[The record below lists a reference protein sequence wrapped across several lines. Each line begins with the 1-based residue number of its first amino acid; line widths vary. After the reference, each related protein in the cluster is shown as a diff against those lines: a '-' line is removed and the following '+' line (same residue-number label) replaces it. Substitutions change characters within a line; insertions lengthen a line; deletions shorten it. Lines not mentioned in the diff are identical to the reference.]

1 MQLHLNRTTPQ
12 VHLNRQQ
19 PQPKSES
26 GRKCNTQT
34 SADVLSSSS
43 PRQQRGRVP
52 IMANSSI
59 PPRNECP
66 TGKRNQSS
74 NNQTQNHSVCTTT
87 RFNTDPPRNNTEAGK
102 ELTSY
107 HQSQLERPPGPR
119 TTKYRAHHNETG
131 PQGSNSTKTRREHP
145 HHWPNCPSRISIM

>member
-1 MQLHLNRTTPQ
+1 MQY
-12 VHLNRQQ
+12 
-19 PQPKSES
+19 
-26 GRKCNTQT
+26 QT

-74 NNQTQNHSVCTTT
+74 NNQTQITQYVRPPEST
-87 RFNTDPPRNNTEAGK
+87 RTHHETILKLGK
-102 ELTSY
+102 SSPAIN
-107 HQSQLERPPGPR
+107 QSQLERPPGPR
-119 TTKYRAHHNETG
+119 ATKYRGHHNEAA
-131 PQGSNSTKTRREHP
+131 PQGSNTTTNSLGRHP
-145 HHWPNCPSRISIM
+145 HHCPKLSKPHSQSGNLIIFVNQYASVE